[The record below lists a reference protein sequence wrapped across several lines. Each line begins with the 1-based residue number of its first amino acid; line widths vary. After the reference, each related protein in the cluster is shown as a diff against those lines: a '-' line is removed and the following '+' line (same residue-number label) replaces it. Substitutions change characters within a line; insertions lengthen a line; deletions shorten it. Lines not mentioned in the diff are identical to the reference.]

1 MALRYSK
8 YIPIISISG
17 DLIVLNT
24 LFITGFLL
32 LKTNTNPLAAPYI
45 LFYVYLNFA
54 YLFLVI
60 IFRAYLFKRHSHK
73 KEIFVTTLK
82 ISIFYFFLFLLFFQL
97 ISLPA
102 YYPREYIKFI
112 FPLFFILLL
121 VWKYTLYY
129 SFLFYRKHGFNY
141 RNVLIFGN
149 SQQSQQLQNY
159 FEETPWHGFRC
170 LGIIDSVKNESKK
183 ITGTWEN
190 FPHIITEYNIDE
202 VFIDTEAIP
211 AQRKNEVL
219 NKLAEFPLKVHI
231 IPSMGN
237 FALKRA
243 ELIQLGNLPVIE
255 IQPGPL
261 SIWYNQLVKRFFDI
275 LLSLVVIVTVLSWLS
290 FLLFLIDLLGERKG
304 IFFLQKRTSVY
315 DHPFTCIKFRSMRIN
330 GDANKRMAC
339 RNDERVTKV
348 GRFLRRTS
356 IDELPQF
363 LNVLAGQMSVVGPRP
378 HMLKHT
384 DEYRKRVKNF
394 MIRHTVKPGITGQA
408 QVNGYRG
415 EIKQPADL
423 EGRLREDVKYME
435 NWTLWLDFK
444 IMLLTLWVLIKGQEQ
459 AY

>member
-8 YIPIISISG
+8 YIPIISITG
-17 DLIVLNT
+17 DLILLNI
-24 LFITGFLL
+24 LFVSGFLL
-32 LKTNTNPLAAPYI
+32 LTTYPNPFAAKYL
-45 LFYVYLNFA
+45 LFYLHLNFT

-60 IFRAYLFKRHSHK
+60 LFKAFLFKRHSHK

-82 ISIFYFFLFLLFFQL
+82 ISIFFFFLFLLFFQFT
-97 ISLPA
+97 SLPA
-102 YYPREYIKFI
+102 YYPRSYIKYI
-112 FPLFFILLL
+112 FPLFLVLLL
-121 VWKYTLYY
+121 GWKYTLYF
-129 SFLFYRKHGFNY
+129 SFLFYRKMGYNY

-149 SQQSQQLQNY
+149 SEQSKQLYNY
-159 FEETPWHGFRC
+159 LKENRWHGFKC
-170 LGIIDSVKNESKK
+170 HGIIDSVKNESLK

-190 FPHIITEYNIDE
+190 FSDLLTELNIDE

-211 AQRKNEVL
+211 VEIKNDIFK
-219 NKLAEFPLKVHI
+219 KLAEFPLKVHI

-243 ELIQLGNLPVIE
+243 ELVQLGNLTVIE

-261 SIWYNQLVKRFFDI
+261 STWYNQLMKRVTDI
-275 LLSLVVIVTVLSWLS
+275 LLSSLVIVTILSWLS
-290 FLLFLIDLLGERKG
+290 LLIFLIDLLGERKG
-304 IFFLQKRTSVY
+304 IFFRQKRTSLHG
-315 DHPFTCIKFRSMRIN
+315 HPFTCIKYRSMKIN
-330 GDANKRMAC
+330 GDADEKMAC
-339 RNDERVTKV
+339 RDDDRVTKI
-348 GRFLRRTS
+348 GRFLRKTS

-363 LNVLAGQMSVVGPRP
+363 YNVFMGQMTVVGPRP

-384 DEYRKRVKNF
+384 KEYRKRVKNF
-394 MIRHTVKPGITGQA
+394 MIRHTIKPGITGQA

-423 EGRLREDVKYME
+423 EGRLREDVKYIE

-444 IMLLTLWVLIKGQEQ
+444 IMLLTLWVLVKGQKQ